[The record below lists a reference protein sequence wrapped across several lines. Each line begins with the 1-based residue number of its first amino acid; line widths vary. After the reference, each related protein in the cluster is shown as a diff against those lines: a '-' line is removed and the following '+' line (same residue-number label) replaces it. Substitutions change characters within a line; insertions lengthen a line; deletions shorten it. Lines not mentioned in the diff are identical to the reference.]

1 MSFVLSA
8 DIILFTCFAES
19 EQAHYRTIIPS
30 LLANRVALLPT
41 ATAERGIRLPRQL
54 SGCTAGKMDQLCK
67 WQINVNRRK
76 RVSRH

>member
-54 SGCTAGKMDQLCK
+54 SGCTAGRANQLYE
-67 WQINVNRRK
+67 WQIKLN
-76 RVSRH
+76 HC